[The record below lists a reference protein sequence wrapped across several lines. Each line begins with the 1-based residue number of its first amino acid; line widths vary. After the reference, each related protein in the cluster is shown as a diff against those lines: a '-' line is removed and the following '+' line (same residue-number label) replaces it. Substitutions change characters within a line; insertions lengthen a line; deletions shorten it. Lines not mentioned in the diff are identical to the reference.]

1 MTILELAEQ
10 LKDHKTEINHKSTLK
25 VYNLLEN
32 NKKVFLQKMEADS
45 FKMLLKNFENLAN
58 ENPKE
63 YTSESYKREHE
74 KSFEL
79 LLFYL
84 DKII

>member
-1 MTILELAEQ
+1 
-10 LKDHKTEINHKSTLK
+10 
-25 VYNLLEN
+25 
-32 NKKVFLQKMEADS
+32 MEADS
-45 FKMLLKNFENLAN
+45 FTMLLKSFENLAN

-84 DKII
+84 DKIIWLKTYDIK

>member
-1 MTILELAEQ
+1 MTIQELADQ
-10 LKDHKTEINHKSTLK
+10 LRELKHEVNHRSTLK

-45 FKMLLKNFENLAN
+45 FGMLLKGFENLAN

-63 YTSESYKREHE
+63 HKSENYRREYE
-74 KSFEL
+74 KNFEL